1 MYQVFIPICRFMLE
15 NFPLLSNLSIELHI
29 LSPILKKNK
38 PMKNKN
44 LISLTVAIAFVLL
57 AMTGILLFVKQK
69 AHFIEMTH
77 TIFGLL
83 FIGFAIFHILNN
95 WDSIKAYSKDRK
107 SGSIKKELIVASLI
121 TGIILVLSVTEVL
134 EPVAEF
140 GRIFA
145 SGDKRPQ
152 TVNFAEKKTL
162 DSTNGHAVVLLIQ
175 KGKESA
181 FAGLSVEVA
190 DTTGKVLET
199 LLAADKEM
207 KGPPSN
213 LLLQTKISTAAPFD
227 LILSFA
233 HEGKTKKVTRRVSS
247 LVAGIQ
253 GLAKEN
259 GLIERAYLDVQ

>member
-1 MYQVFIPICRFMLE
+1 
-15 NFPLLSNLSIELHI
+15 
-29 LSPILKKNK
+29 
-38 PMKNKN
+38 MKNKN
-44 LISLTVAIAFVLL
+44 LISLSVAIAFVLL
-57 AMTGILLFVKQK
+57 SMTGILLFVKQK

-77 TIFGLL
+77 TIFGLV

-107 SGSIKKELIVASLI
+107 SGSIKKELVVASLI

-162 DSTNGHAVVLLIQ
+162 DSTQGHAVVLLIQ
-175 KGKESA
+175 KGKETA
-181 FAGLSVEVA
+181 FSGVTVEVA

-207 KGPPSN
+207 KGPPAN
-213 LLLQTKISTAAPFD
+213 LLLQTKISSAVPFD
-227 LILSFA
+227 LILSFS

-247 LVAGIQ
+247 LVTGVQ

-259 GLIERAYLDVQ
+259 GLIERAYLEIQ

>member
-1 MYQVFIPICRFMLE
+1 
-15 NFPLLSNLSIELHI
+15 
-29 LSPILKKNK
+29 
-38 PMKNKN
+38 MKNKN
-44 LISLTVAIAFVLL
+44 LVSLTISMAFFIL
-57 AMTGILLFVKQK
+57 ASTGILLFVKQK

-83 FIGFAIFHILNN
+83 FLSFAIFHISNN

-107 SGSIKKELIVASLI
+107 SGSIKKELVVASLI

-145 SGDKRPQ
+145 SGDKRPS

-162 DSTNGHAVVLLIQ
+162 DSTSGHAVVLLLQ
-175 KGKESA
+175 KGKEATFS
-181 FAGLSVEVA
+181 GVSVEVA

-207 KGPPSN
+207 KGPPAN
-213 LLLQTKISTAAPFD
+213 LLLQTKISSAAPFD
-227 LILSFA
+227 LVLTFA
-233 HEGKTKKVTRRVSS
+233 HDGKSQKVTRRVKS
-247 LVAGIQ
+247 LDTGVQ
-253 GLAKEN
+253 GLSKEA
-259 GLIERAYLDVQ
+259 GWIERAYLEVQ

>member
-15 NFPLLSNLSIELHI
+15 NFPILSNLLPEINI
-29 LSPILKKNK
+29 LLPILKKNK

-44 LISLTVAIAFVLL
+44 LISLSVAIAFVLL
-57 AMTGILLFVKQK
+57 SMTGILLFVKQK

-77 TIFGLL
+77 TIFGLV

-107 SGSIKKELIVASLI
+107 SGSIKKELVVASLI

-145 SGDKRPQ
+145 SGAKRPQ

-162 DSTNGHAVVLLIQ
+162 DSTNGHAVVLLVQ

-199 LLAADKEM
+199 LLAADQEM
-207 KGPPSN
+207 KGPPAN
-213 LLLQTKISTAAPFD
+213 LLLETKISTAAPFD
-227 LILSFA
+227 LILSFT
-233 HEGKTKKVTRRVSS
+233 HEGKTNKVTRRVSS
-247 LVAGIQ
+247 LSAGVQ

-259 GLIERAYLDVQ
+259 GLIERAYLEIQ

>member
-1 MYQVFIPICRFMLE
+1 
-15 NFPLLSNLSIELHI
+15 
-29 LSPILKKNK
+29 
-38 PMKNKN
+38 MKNKN
-44 LISLTVAIAFVLL
+44 LISLTVALAFVLL
-57 AMTGILLFVKQK
+57 ALTGILLFVKQK

-107 SGSIKKELIVASLI
+107 SGSIKKELVVASLI

-145 SGDKRPQ
+145 SGAKRPQ

-162 DSTNGHAVVLLIQ
+162 DSTKGHAVVLLLQ
-175 KGKESA
+175 KGKEVSM
-181 FAGLSVEVA
+181 AGVTVEVA

-207 KGPPSN
+207 KGPPAN
-213 LLLQTKISTAAPFD
+213 LLLQTKIASAAPFD
-227 LILSFA
+227 LIITFT
-233 HEGKTKKVTRRVSS
+233 HEGKSNKVSRRVQ
-247 LVAGIQ
+247 LMNAGVL
-253 GLAKEN
+253 GLEKED
-259 GLIERAYLDVQ
+259 GLIERAYLEIQ

>member
-15 NFPLLSNLSIELHI
+15 NFPILSNLLPEINI
-29 LSPILKKNK
+29 LLPILKKNK

-44 LISLTVAIAFVLL
+44 LISLSVAIAFVLL
-57 AMTGILLFVKQK
+57 SMTGILLFVKQK

-77 TIFGLL
+77 TIFGVV

-107 SGSIKKELIVASLI
+107 SGSIKKELVVASLI

-162 DSTNGHAVVLLIQ
+162 DSTQGHAVVLLIQ
-175 KGKESA
+175 KGKETA
-181 FAGLSVEVA
+181 FSGVTVEVA

-207 KGPPSN
+207 KGPPAN
-213 LLLQTKISTAAPFD
+213 LLLQTKISSAVPFD
-227 LILSFA
+227 LILSFS

-247 LVAGIQ
+247 LVTGVQ

-259 GLIERAYLDVQ
+259 GLIERAYLEIQ

>member
-1 MYQVFIPICRFMLE
+1 
-15 NFPLLSNLSIELHI
+15 
-29 LSPILKKNK
+29 
-38 PMKNKN
+38 MKNKN
-44 LISLTVAIAFVLL
+44 LISLSVAIAFVLL
-57 AMTGILLFVKQK
+57 SMTGILLFVKQK

-77 TIFGLL
+77 TIFGLV

-107 SGSIKKELIVASLI
+107 SGSIKKELVVASLI

-162 DSTNGHAVVLLIQ
+162 DSTQGHAVVLLIQ
-175 KGKESA
+175 KGKETA
-181 FAGLSVEVA
+181 FSGVTVEVA

-207 KGPPSN
+207 KGPPAN
-213 LLLQTKISTAAPFD
+213 LLLQTKISSAVPFD
-227 LILSFA
+227 LILSFS

-247 LVAGIQ
+247 LAAGVQ

-259 GLIERAYLDVQ
+259 GLIERAYLEIQ

>member
-1 MYQVFIPICRFMLE
+1 
-15 NFPLLSNLSIELHI
+15 
-29 LSPILKKNK
+29 
-38 PMKNKN
+38 MKNKN

-57 AMTGILLFVKQK
+57 SMTGILLFVKQK

-77 TIFGLL
+77 TIFGLV

-107 SGSIKKELIVASLI
+107 SGSIKKELVVASLI

-162 DSTNGHAVVLLIQ
+162 DSTQGHAVVLLIQ
-175 KGKESA
+175 KGKETA
-181 FAGLSVEVA
+181 FSGVTVEVA

-207 KGPPSN
+207 KGPPAN
-213 LLLQTKISTAAPFD
+213 LLLQTKISSAVPFD
-227 LILSFA
+227 LILSFS

-247 LVAGIQ
+247 LVTGVQ

-259 GLIERAYLDVQ
+259 GLIERAYLEIQ

>member
-1 MYQVFIPICRFMLE
+1 
-15 NFPLLSNLSIELHI
+15 
-29 LSPILKKNK
+29 
-38 PMKNKN
+38 MKNKN
-44 LISLTVAIAFVLL
+44 LISLTVALAFLLL

-107 SGSIKKELIVASLI
+107 SGSIKKELVVASLI

-145 SGDKRPQ
+145 SGGKRPS

-162 DSTNGHAVVLLIQ
+162 DSTQGHAVVLLLQ
-175 KGKESA
+175 KGKEATFS
-181 FAGLSVEVA
+181 GVSVEVS

-199 LLAADKEM
+199 LLAPEKEA
-207 KGPPSN
+207 KGPQAN
-213 LLLQTKISTAAPFD
+213 LLLQTKISSSAPFD
-227 LILSFA
+227 LLLTFT
-233 HEGKTKKVTRRVSS
+233 HEGKSKKISRRVSS
-247 LVAGIQ
+247 LSSGVQALG
-253 GLAKEN
+253 KEE
-259 GLIERAYLDVQ
+259 GLIERAYLEIQ

>member
-1 MYQVFIPICRFMLE
+1 
-15 NFPLLSNLSIELHI
+15 
-29 LSPILKKNK
+29 
-38 PMKNKN
+38 MKNKN
-44 LISLTVAIAFVLL
+44 LISLSVAIAFVLL
-57 AMTGILLFVKQK
+57 SMTGILLFVKQK

-77 TIFGLL
+77 TIFGLV

-107 SGSIKKELIVASLI
+107 SGSIKKELVVASLI

-162 DSTNGHAVVLLIQ
+162 DSTQGHAVVLLIQ
-175 KGKESA
+175 KGKETA
-181 FAGLSVEVA
+181 FSGVTVEVA

-207 KGPPSN
+207 KGPPAN
-213 LLLQTKISTAAPFD
+213 LLLQTKISSAVPFD
-227 LILSFA
+227 LILSFS

-247 LVAGIQ
+247 LVTGVQ

-259 GLIERAYLDVQ
+259 GLIERAYLEVQ

>member
-1 MYQVFIPICRFMLE
+1 
-15 NFPLLSNLSIELHI
+15 
-29 LSPILKKNK
+29 
-38 PMKNKN
+38 MKNKN

-57 AMTGILLFVKQK
+57 ASTGILLFVKQK
-69 AHFIEMTH
+69 AHAIEMTH

-107 SGSIKKELIVASLI
+107 SGSIKKELVVASLI

-145 SGDKRPQ
+145 SGGKRPN
-152 TVNFAEKKTL
+152 TINFAEKKTL
-162 DSTNGHAVVLLIQ
+162 DSTNGHAVVLLVQ
-175 KGKESA
+175 KGKEST
-181 FAGLSVEVA
+181 FSGISVEVA

-207 KGPPSN
+207 KGPPAN
-213 LLLQTKISTAAPFD
+213 LLLETKISTLAPFD
-227 LILSFA
+227 LILSFT
-233 HEGKTKKVTRRVSS
+233 HEGKTRKVTRRIAS
-247 LVAGIQ
+247 LNTGVQ
-253 GLAKEN
+253 GLAKEE
-259 GLIERAYLDVQ
+259 GLVDRAYLDIR

>member
-1 MYQVFIPICRFMLE
+1 
-15 NFPLLSNLSIELHI
+15 
-29 LSPILKKNK
+29 
-38 PMKNKN
+38 MKNKN

-57 AMTGILLFVKQK
+57 SITGILLFVKQK

-107 SGSIKKELIVASLI
+107 SGSIKKELVVASLI

-162 DSTNGHAVVLLIQ
+162 DSTQGHAVVLLIQ
-175 KGKESA
+175 KGKETA
-181 FAGLSVEVA
+181 FSGVTVEVA

-207 KGPPSN
+207 KGPPAN
-213 LLLQTKISTAAPFD
+213 LLLQTKISSAVPFD
-227 LILSFA
+227 LILSFS

-247 LVAGIQ
+247 LVTGVQ

-259 GLIERAYLDVQ
+259 GLIERAYLEIQ

>member
-1 MYQVFIPICRFMLE
+1 
-15 NFPLLSNLSIELHI
+15 
-29 LSPILKKNK
+29 
-38 PMKNKN
+38 MKNKN
-44 LISLTVAIAFVLL
+44 LISLTVAIAFFLL
-57 AMTGILLFVKQK
+57 ATTGILLYIKQK

-77 TIFGLL
+77 TIFGLV
-83 FIGFAIFHILNN
+83 FISFAIFHILNN

-107 SGSIKKELIVASLI
+107 SGSIKKELVVASLI

-145 SGDKRPQ
+145 SGAKRPQ

-162 DSTNGHAVVLLIQ
+162 DSTNGHAVVLLVQ

-199 LLAADKEM
+199 LLASDKEM
-207 KGPPSN
+207 KGPPAN
-213 LLLQTKISTAAPFD
+213 LLLETKISSAAPFD
-227 LILSFA
+227 LILSFT
-233 HEGKTKKVTRRVSS
+233 HEGKTNKVTRRVNS
-247 LVAGIQ
+247 LSAGVQ
-253 GLAKEN
+253 GIAKEK
-259 GLIERAYLDVQ
+259 GVIERAYLDVQ

>member
-1 MYQVFIPICRFMLE
+1 
-15 NFPLLSNLSIELHI
+15 
-29 LSPILKKNK
+29 
-38 PMKNKN
+38 MKNKN

-57 AMTGILLFVKQK
+57 SMTGILLYVKQK

-107 SGSIKKELIVASLI
+107 SGSIKKELVVASLI

>member
-1 MYQVFIPICRFMLE
+1 
-15 NFPLLSNLSIELHI
+15 
-29 LSPILKKNK
+29 
-38 PMKNKN
+38 MKNKN

-57 AMTGILLFVKQK
+57 SATGILLFVKQK

-107 SGSIKKELIVASLI
+107 SGSIKKELVVASLI

-145 SGDKRPQ
+145 SGAKRPS
-152 TVNFAEKKTL
+152 TINFAEKKTL
-162 DSTNGHAVVLLIQ
+162 DSTSGHAVVLLLQ
-175 KGKESA
+175 KGKEA
-181 FAGLSVEVA
+181 TFAGVSVEVA

-207 KGPPSN
+207 KGPPAN
-213 LLLQTKISTAAPFD
+213 LLLQTKISSTAPFD
-227 LILSFA
+227 LILTFEQ
-233 HEGKTKKVTRRVSS
+233 EGKSKKVSRRVLS
-247 LVAGIQ
+247 LESGVQ
-253 GLAKEN
+253 GLAPEN
-259 GLIERAYLDVQ
+259 GLVERAYLEVK

>member
-1 MYQVFIPICRFMLE
+1 
-15 NFPLLSNLSIELHI
+15 
-29 LSPILKKNK
+29 
-38 PMKNKN
+38 MKNKN

-107 SGSIKKELIVASLI
+107 SGSIKKELVVASLI

>member
-1 MYQVFIPICRFMLE
+1 MLE
-15 NFPLLSNLSIELHI
+15 NFRLLSNLFLETQKL
-29 LSPILKKNK
+29 LPILKKNR

-44 LISLTVAIAFVLL
+44 LISLTVALAFVLL

-107 SGSIKKELIVASLI
+107 SGSIKKELVVASLI

-145 SGDKRPQ
+145 SGAKRPQ

-162 DSTNGHAVVLLIQ
+162 DSTKGHAVVLLLQ
-175 KGKESA
+175 KGKEGSM
-181 FAGLSVEVA
+181 AGVTVEVA

-207 KGPPSN
+207 KGPPAN
-213 LLLQTKISTAAPFD
+213 LLLQTKIASAAPFD
-227 LILSFA
+227 LILTFT
-233 HEGKTKKVTRRVSS
+233 HEGKSNKVSRRVQSMD
-247 LVAGIQ
+247 AGVL
-253 GLAKEN
+253 GLEKED
-259 GLIERAYLDVQ
+259 GLIERAYLEIQ

>member
-1 MYQVFIPICRFMLE
+1 MLE
-15 NFPLLSNLSIELHI
+15 NFPILSNLLPEINI
-29 LSPILKKNK
+29 LLPILKKNK

-44 LISLTVAIAFVLL
+44 LISLSVAIAFVLL
-57 AMTGILLFVKQK
+57 SMTGILLFVKQK

-77 TIFGLL
+77 TIFGLV

-107 SGSIKKELIVASLI
+107 SGSIKKELVVASLI

-162 DSTNGHAVVLLIQ
+162 DSTQGHAVVLLIQ
-175 KGKESA
+175 KGKETA
-181 FAGLSVEVA
+181 FSGVTVEVA

-207 KGPPSN
+207 KGPPAN
-213 LLLQTKISTAAPFD
+213 LLLQTKISSAVPFD
-227 LILSFA
+227 LILSFS

-247 LVAGIQ
+247 LVTGVQ

-259 GLIERAYLDVQ
+259 GLIERAYLEIQ